1 MIRGKG
7 HYRKPDPLLV
17 LAAAVVLGA
26 VLTTAA
32 MAGETFNIL
41 AKPGSGYQAPSL
53 QDAGFSVASLGENGA
68 GLRVSLTPPRGYAR
82 ENADSRVRTQGK
94 ETFSNVYF
102 FLRYPW

>member
-32 MAGETFNIL
+32 MAGETFNIF
-41 AKPGSGYQAPSL
+41 AKPGSDYQAPL
-53 QDAGFSVASLGENGA
+53 LRDAGFSVASLGENGA
-68 GLRVSLTPPRGYAR
+68 GLRVSLTPPRGDSRGYV
-82 ENADSRVRTQGK
+82 DSRVTTQGK

>member
-32 MAGETFNIL
+32 MAGETFNMHTRIGQEG
-41 AKPGSGYQAPSL
+41 AEGRSTR
-53 QDAGFSVASLGENGA
+53 QDPAGDRDRSRRR
-68 GLRVSLTPPRGYAR
+68 LRGTP
-82 ENADSRVRTQGK
+82 DSRLPVWVKMAPTCG
-94 ETFSNVYF
+94 S
-102 FLRYPW
+102 P

>member
-41 AKPGSGYQAPSL
+41 ARPGSGWRTPWRWPTQPAPSC
-53 QDAGFSVASLGENGA
+53 
-68 GLRVSLTPPRGYAR
+68 
-82 ENADSRVRTQGK
+82 
-94 ETFSNVYF
+94 
-102 FLRYPW
+102 